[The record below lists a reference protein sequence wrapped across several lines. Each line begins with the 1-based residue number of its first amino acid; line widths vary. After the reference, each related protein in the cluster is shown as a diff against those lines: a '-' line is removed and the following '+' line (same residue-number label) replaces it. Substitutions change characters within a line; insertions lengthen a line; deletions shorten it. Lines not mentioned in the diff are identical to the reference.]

1 MSGWVKGMRFL
12 LFAASAA
19 LLFSAAVHPVPAQEQ
34 ERSLGTIMDYYDS
47 LVKQGMDGVENLLRS
62 TKTEKSET
70 EAVWSDLNER
80 FISVFSR
87 IGHYE
92 FDSLLKKEKSDS
104 AANTASEWSNSMKLL
119 IHDLQAVGEV
129 VAWQRQVNRDIF
141 QIEFDVEQ
149 APARLAGYTERMK
162 DYGPRLAA
170 IAGELRAGRLSSAEI
185 QKCLN
190 EVQSIRVTAEN
201 VSASMGRTIEY
212 LGEDVTLEKE
222 LDRRIAKILEDW
234 TQMKDRH
241 PNVAPEL
248 SDAPLNWIPLAKKH
262 WENLGKTRE
271 TFDRAY
277 GPFLEGKIFKDIPVF
292 RDYEYKDLSRPA
304 VSLEIEL
311 KTALA
316 AAVQKEKSEAELRRA
331 IELDEELTGKE
342 RERIRKLDDSVSP
355 QKERELSLA
364 HSRAAG
370 GITRVREL
378 QLLMSRFPLDQ
389 VNSPEYRKLSEESSL
404 IMDFKHPEQLAV
416 ERKIREFEEL
426 QKKVTRERETIIN
439 EHRDRRKKLGMA
451 PEW

>member
-129 VAWQRQVNRDIF
+129 VAWQRQVNRDIA
-141 QIEFDVEQ
+141 QREFDIEK
-149 APARLAGYTERMK
+149 APNRLAGYTERLK
-162 DYGPRLAA
+162 DDGPRLAA
-170 IAGELRAGRLSSAEI
+170 IAGDLRTGKLSSAEI
-185 QKCLN
+185 QRCLN

-201 VSASMGRTIEY
+201 VSGSIIRTLEY
-212 LGEDVTLEKE
+212 LGEGTGLGKE
-222 LDRRIAKILEDW
+222 MDRRIGKILEDW

-241 PNVAPEL
+241 PGVAPEL
-248 SDAPLNWIPLAKKH
+248 SDSPARWVPEAKKH
-262 WENLGKTRE
+262 WENLGKARE
-271 TFDRAY
+271 EFGKAY

-292 RDYEYKDLSRPA
+292 RDREYKDLSRPA
-304 VSLEIEL
+304 INLEVEL

-316 AAVQKEKSEAELRRA
+316 SAVQKEKSEAEIRRA
-331 IELDEELTGKE
+331 IELDEELTRKE
-342 RERIRKLDDSVSP
+342 MNRLRELRGSVSAEKRRAL
-355 QKERELSLA
+355 QLEDA
-364 HSRAAG
+364 RAAG

-378 QLLMSRFPLDQ
+378 QIVMSRYPEG
-389 VNSPEYRKLSEESSL
+389 SAEYRKASEEARL
-404 IMDFKHPEQLAV
+404 IQDEKHPEQLAV
-416 ERKIREFEEL
+416 KKKLRDFEEL
-426 QKKVTRERETIIN
+426 ERKVDEEIRKIHEEHER
-439 EHRDRRKKLGMA
+439 RRKSLGMS
-451 PEW
+451 PGLSR

>member
-87 IGHYE
+87 IGHFE

-104 AANTASEWSNSMKLL
+104 AAKKASEWSHSMILL

-129 VAWQRQVNRDIF
+129 VVWQRQVNRDIF

-201 VSASMGRTIEY
+201 VSGSIGRTLEY
-212 LGEDVTLEKE
+212 LGEGTGLGKDM
-222 LDRRIAKILEDW
+222 DRRIAKILEDW

-241 PNVAPEL
+241 PGVAPEL
-248 SDAPLNWIPLAKKH
+248 SDSPARWVPLAKKH
-262 WENLGKTRE
+262 WENLGKARE
-271 TFDRAY
+271 AFDKAY
-277 GPFLEGKIFKDIPVF
+277 GPFLEGKVFKDIPVF

-304 VSLEIEL
+304 VSLEVEL

-316 AAVQKEKSEAELRRA
+316 AAVQKEKSEAEIRRA
-331 IELDEELTGKE
+331 IERDEELTRKE
-342 RERIRKLDDSVSP
+342 MDRLRELRGSVSP
-355 QKERELSLA
+355 EKRRALQLEDA
-364 HSRAAG
+364 RAAG
-370 GITRVREL
+370 GVARLREL
-378 QLLMSRFPLDQ
+378 QIVMARHPEGSA
-389 VNSPEYRKLSEESSL
+389 EYRKASEEARL
-404 IMDFKHPEQLAV
+404 IREEKHPEQLAV
-416 ERKIREFEEL
+416 KKKLRDFEEL
-426 QKKVTRERETIIN
+426 ERKVAEEIRRIHE
-439 EHRDRRKKLGMA
+439 EHEKRRKSLGMV
-451 PEW
+451 PGLSR